1 MFQESCTQTEV
12 SSLHLGGG
20 PSSAELRDTAC
31 IFLEKEPGPCPKAV
45 PPLDCSSPV
54 FVSPPFPDQQ
64 LFKSALWN
72 SGKVKEAERS
82 LYPTDKKQGTQKGLV
97 LQSCRALTQ
106 F

>member
-31 IFLEKEPGPCPKAV
+31 IFLEKEPGPRPKAV

-72 SGKVKEAERS
+72 SGKVRRLNGACFIQTENRDRYLGGPHKAS
-82 LYPTDKKQGTQKGLV
+82 
-97 LQSCRALTQ
+97 S
-106 F
+106 